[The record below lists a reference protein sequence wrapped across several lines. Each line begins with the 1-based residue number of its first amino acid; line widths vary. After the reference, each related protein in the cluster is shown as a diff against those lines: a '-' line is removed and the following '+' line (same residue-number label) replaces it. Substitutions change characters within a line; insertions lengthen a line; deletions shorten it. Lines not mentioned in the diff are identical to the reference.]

1 MNIKNKTVIVGVG
14 GAGVNMMQYLQSN
27 ARLDCCVSAYH
38 NDLLY
43 QAISD
48 NYTVV
53 LVAGLGGIYG
63 SEHIVKI
70 AAQAIKQKKE
80 VYAVVTMPAVVE
92 GKLRAETAQ
101 QALKKLHAI
110 VTIKNIKII
119 EIGKFI
125 KVSNLSFEEVQDFSY
140 SGMFAKVNE
149 QVLDYIIS

>member
-14 GAGVNMMQYLQSN
+14 GAGVNMMQYLQAN

-63 SEHIVKI
+63 SEHIIKI
-70 AAQAIKQKKE
+70 AEQAVKQKKE
-80 VYAVVTMPAVVE
+80 VYAVVTMPAAIE
-92 GKLRAETAQ
+92 GKLRIETAQ
-101 QALKKLHAI
+101 AALKKLHAI

-119 EIGKFI
+119 EIGKYV
-125 KVSNLSFEEVQDFSY
+125 KVTNLSFQDVQDFTY
-140 SGMFAKVNE
+140 AGMFKKVNE